1 MSNEFDVD
9 GALYLVL
16 NPKLA
21 PVHFINIVRKAG
33 VFMVSQDPDRFG
45 VIVGMTPS
53 GEVFDSAPQSDERF
67 GVEDV
72 TQFRFTEDVIDD
84 PMTCVPIRA
93 DIPEALREQLVWMF
107 DTILLGD
114 GRLAIVAGY
123 AEPFEGEVE
132 ARVTHEHQYV
142 L

>member
-16 NPKLA
+16 NPKLGA
-21 PVHFINIVRKAG
+21 AEFINIARKAG
-33 VFMVSQDPDRFG
+33 VFLVSQDPDRFG
-45 VIVGMTPS
+45 VIVGMTRT
-53 GEVFDSAPQSDERF
+53 GEVFDSPPQSDARF
-67 GVEDV
+67 GVSDV
-72 TQFRFTEDVIDD
+72 TEFRFTEDVIDD
-84 PMTCVPIRA
+84 PMTCVPLRA
-93 DIPEALREQLVWMF
+93 DTPEALREQLVWMF

-132 ARVTHEHQYV
+132 ARVTHEHQYIV
-142 L
+142 

>member
-16 NPKLA
+16 NPKLGA
-21 PVHFINIVRKAG
+21 AEFINIARKAG
-33 VFMVSQDPDRFG
+33 VFLVSQDPDRFG
-45 VIVGMTPS
+45 VIVGMTTS
-53 GEVFDSAPQSDERF
+53 GEVFETTAQSDERF

-84 PMTCVPIRA
+84 PMTCVPLRA
-93 DIPEALREQLVWMF
+93 DAPEALREQLVWMF

-123 AEPFEGEVE
+123 AQPFEGEVE
-132 ARVTHEHQYV
+132 ARVIHEHRYV